1 MTKKI
6 QHKPFKHFTDRSSL
20 FFNFNLN
27 YGYNILFEFGFFFF
41 KW

>member
-27 YGYNILFEFGFFFF
+27 YGYNILSLAFFF
-41 KW
+41 